1 LVRYTQSQAAYQQ
14 RRKKFARFKDE
25 TVIETWNGIYPKL
38 TNGETELILQPEEG
52 VTIINCVGGAGMT
65 LSFGLKRSSAKK

>member
-1 LVRYTQSQAAYQQ
+1 MLVVRLIIWVKIYS
-14 RRKKFARFKDE
+14 RFKDE
-25 TVIETWNGIYPKL
+25 TIIETWNGIYPKL

-65 LSFGLKRSSAKK
+65 LSFGLCEEITS